1 MIARARVH
9 ETLFRHG
16 PKGREAMAPPGEGG
30 DHVHYQA
37 KKSVGIG
44 CVTSRPR
51 PAVTFWEQLAWSLSG
66 EGDSTKAL
74 VPGCTVRQA
83 KALFE
88 QGLIK

>member
-16 PKGREAMAPPGEGG
+16 AKGREALAPPGEGG
-30 DHVHYQA
+30 DHVHYQPQ
-37 KKSVGIG
+37 KHVGIG
-44 CVTSRPR
+44 VVTSRPR
-51 PAVTFWEQLAWSLSG
+51 PAVTFWEQLAWELSG
-66 EGDSTKAL
+66 EGDPNRAA

-83 KALFE
+83 KALFD